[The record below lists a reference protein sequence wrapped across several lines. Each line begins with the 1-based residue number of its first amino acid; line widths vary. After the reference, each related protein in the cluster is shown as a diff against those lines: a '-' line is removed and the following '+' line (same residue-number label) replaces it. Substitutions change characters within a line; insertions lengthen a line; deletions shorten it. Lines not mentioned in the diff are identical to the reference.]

1 MTFPDTLTSM
11 GSRVPSQRPTDGM
24 GLGSGNPL
32 PADAE
37 YPAEPDRRGNG
48 RLAATRKQSARTEQE
63 FQSLSDQIGSRR
75 DPDIEWLDVR
85 LAQLEQSLAAITDRL
100 DRFEQHVAALAEQA
114 SESQNR
120 VEADIRRN
128 ENQLAEHTA
137 VLESYR
143 TAVAQTDDLVERVVE
158 ALESLQST
166 VLDQPAAGAVG
177 VN

>member
-1 MTFPDTLTSM
+1 M
-11 GSRVPSQRPTDGM
+11 
-24 GLGSGNPL
+24 
-32 PADAE
+32 
-37 YPAEPDRRGNG
+37 
-48 RLAATRKQSARTEQE
+48 
-63 FQSLSDQIGSRR
+63 SDQIGSRR